1 MRLRVSPDSAVPI
14 YEQILSQVV
23 FAVAAGDLP
32 AGEAVPSVRELS
44 QQLIVNANTVARAY
58 QELERLGVVEARR
71 GVGMFVT
78 DGGPKV
84 CRERRKVLVMD
95 PYQMNPY
102 SRTNEYWISIERVI
116 GAVLLGIVTHD
127 ANLLI
132 IHPRHLH
139 RQGIP

>member
-78 DGGPKV
+78 DGGPRV
-84 CRERRKVLVMD
+84 CRERRKVLVRD
-95 PYQMNPY
+95 
-102 SRTNEYWISIERVI
+102 RVRETVREAAAA
-116 GAVLLGIVTHD
+116 GLSAEELRRLVD
-127 ANLLI
+127 DEW
-132 IHPRHLH
+132 PRRNGTAPH
-139 RQGIP
+139 

>member
-32 AGEAVPSVRELS
+32 AGGAVPSVRELS

-78 DGGPKV
+78 DAGPKV
-84 CRERRKVLVMD
+84 CRERRKVLVRD
-95 PYQMNPY
+95 
-102 SRTNEYWISIERVI
+102 RVRETVREAAAA
-116 GAVLLGIVTHD
+116 GLTAD
-127 ANLLI
+127 D
-132 IHPRHLH
+132 LH
-139 RQGIP
+139 RLVDDEWPRRNGTAPPAR

>member
-84 CRERRKVLVMD
+84 CRERRKVLVRD
-95 PYQMNPY
+95 
-102 SRTNEYWISIERVI
+102 RVRETVREAAAA
-116 GAVLLGIVTHD
+116 GLSAEELRQLVD
-127 ANLLI
+127 DEW
-132 IHPRHLH
+132 PRRNGTAKTPH
-139 RQGIP
+139 